1 MNFVK
6 IGILEM
12 WILYKLGFSI
22 WIKSIKCGFLPQ
34 CAPFNHNDGDFLY
47 TAASPSLKSS
57 MLRFCSFSKSRSQEL
72 MSRKAIWRSHR
83 VRIVDFSETRQLLKL
98 ESWKMWCLLSCH
110 VELNSKC
117 YTSRFF
123 FLSSPS
129 SSSSS
134 ITVCFEIRPPSW
146 HEFFHYI

>member
-1 MNFVK
+1 MMLLCQKFGTWGPGPLTCV
-6 IGILEM
+6 EVA
-12 WILYKLGFSI
+12 F
-22 WIKSIKCGFLPQ
+22 F
-34 CAPFNHNDGDFLY
+34 PFNHNDGDFLY

-83 VRIVDFSETRQLLKL
+83 IVDFSETRQLLKL

-123 FLSSPS
+123 FLLLLCH
-129 SSSSS
+129 SSSS
-134 ITVCFEIRPPSW
+134 ICVCFEIRPPSW
-146 HEFFHYI
+146 HEFFHYNYSLSSLCQ